1 MRSDCDD
8 YKQSGARSRRSVGAA
23 KSKQPPP
30 AHIDE
35 SKGKGFPVAHSDSCS
50 CTPSSSIRAPQSR
63 SRASSFLAPFRLA
76 RESFTIADNHEHN
89 EGIGSQ
95 PLALKVLFLL
105 TNAPYFLAA
114 LKMFVSTQ
122 RPLPIVSGLR
132 CFCEVASFNVF
143 FVCLLAFISSTF
155 HFKQCFCC
163 RSKAELDSCVWWN
176 DIDIKCAGE
185 YLLRANES
193 RAIEWRRTAQ
203 ACACFEVFFFSNSI
217 SRASPL
223 SSPSLA
229 GTYGLYLLACFF
241 KRSLLHIIPA
251 AVLLVVGGICKLQGW
266 YTLYFFFHGLWH
278 VGGSLYFYHA
288 ICHDGDRLLM

>member
-35 SKGKGFPVAHSDSCS
+35 SKGKGFSVAYSDSCS

-63 SRASSFLAPFRLA
+63 SRASPFLAPFRLA

-203 ACACFEVFFFSNSI
+203 ACACFEVFFFLIQSHAPRLCPLHPWQEPTAFI
-217 SRASPL
+217 CLRAFSRGACCTSFRRLFSWSWAAFASFKDGTRFT
-223 SSPSLA
+223 SSF
-229 GTYGLYLLACFF
+229 TACGMWEVPFTSTTPF
-241 KRSLLHIIPA
+241 VTTVTA
-251 AVLLVVGGICKLQGW
+251 C
-266 YTLYFFFHGLWH
+266 
-278 VGGSLYFYHA
+278 
-288 ICHDGDRLLM
+288 